1 MAKSTQPAALTA
13 ISGGPETPS
22 NDGAEIIQYA
32 EPARVRVTLEGSSA
46 LLFHR
51 WSVES
56 VAEKA
61 SAAKNSRAKKTDNVE
76 SYVWRNDARELC
88 IPGEYVRAS
97 IIQAARFRQD
107 PRSPRKSAMDL
118 FKAAI
123 VSNTELASIGKV
135 EWDYLDARRVTVQ
148 RNGITRMRPALL
160 AGWKAAFEFEILLSE
175 YVQPRDLLETLTLA
189 GRVIGIGDFRP
200 TYGRFNIVR
209 FE

>member
-1 MAKSTQPAALTA
+1 MVKSTQAAALTA
-13 ISGGPETPS
+13 VAGGPETPS

-32 EPARVRVTLEGSSA
+32 EPALVRVTLEGSSA

-56 VAEKA
+56 VAEKSA
-61 SAAKNSRAKKTDNVE
+61 AAKNSRAKKTDDVE
-76 SYVWRNDARELC
+76 SYVWRNDDGA
-88 IPGEYVRAS
+88 
-97 IIQAARFRQD
+97 
-107 PRSPRKSAMDL
+107 
-118 FKAAI
+118 
-123 VSNTELASIGKV
+123 
-135 EWDYLDARRVTVQ
+135 
-148 RNGITRMRPALL
+148 
-160 AGWKAAFEFEILLSE
+160 E

>member
-1 MAKSTQPAALTA
+1 MVKSTQAAALTA
-13 ISGGPETPS
+13 VGGGPETPS

-32 EPARVRVTLEGSSA
+32 EPARVSVTLEGSSA

-61 SAAKNSRAKKTDNVE
+61 SAAKNSRAKKTDDVE
-76 SYVWRNDARELC
+76 SYVWRNDAGELC

-97 IIQAARFRQD
+97 VIQAARFRQD

-123 VSNTELASIGKV
+123 VSNTELASVGKA